1 MNIKPWSVGLFL
13 VLGISL
19 FTGILFLI
27 GSRQELFS
35 RHLEVFTEFSNL
47 SGLTAGAKVRV
58 SGFDAGEIEQI
69 QIPTNPSD
77 KFKLKL
83 KIEKKVSGIVREDS
97 VVSIA
102 TDGVVGDKFISVR
115 TGSAQSHEARNGVT
129 LPSKEPVDIGALMEK
144 GSLLIDSLQ
153 GTVTDVRGKVDL
165 ALHTITKTVNN
176 ADGLITDARPGVNS
190 IIENGTRVAGGVN
203 TLVAGLNEGKGAAG
217 LLLKDEQTREQLKST
232 LTNVQDASANLD
244 QASTRVNET
253 MADFQSRHLIENAQ
267 VTLNNVQSLSNQLNV
282 AATSALAQDNMGEDG
297 AANIRRTLSNLNRG
311 TTNIAE
317 DAEALKHEF
326 FFRGFFKKRGFYN
339 LDDIT
344 PAEYLKACERQKDA
358 GTREWLRASTLFV
371 TDSAGQEQMS
381 PAGRL
386 QIDAKVSP
394 IVESL
399 PSYVV
404 IVEGYS
410 QYGTPDQQFV
420 TSRRRADLVREY
432 LAVHFHLRHSDL
444 GIVPLLSTPPQ
455 GSGQERW
462 DGAAIMLLKANAK
475 K

>member
-1 MNIKPWSVGLFL
+1 MNIKPWSIGLFL
-13 VLGISL
+13 VIGIGL
-19 FTGILFLI
+19 FTAILFLI
-27 GSRQELFS
+27 GSRQNLFS
-35 RHLEVFTEFSNL
+35 SHLAVYTGFSNL

-69 QIPTNPSD
+69 QIPANPSD
-77 KFKLKL
+77 KFRLKL
-83 KIEKKVSGIVREDS
+83 QIEKKLSGMVRDDS
-97 VVSIA
+97 VVSIE

-115 TGSAQSHEARNGVT
+115 TGSAQSQQASNGAT
-129 LPSKEPVDIGALMEK
+129 LPSKEPIDIGALMEK
-144 GSLLIDSLQ
+144 GSLLINSLQ
-153 GTVTDVRGKVDL
+153 GTVTDVRERADL
-165 ALHTITKTVNN
+165 ALDSITKTV
-176 ADGLITDARPGVNS
+176 DHTDSLITSATPGVNS
-190 IIENGTRVAGGVN
+190 IIENGTHIAGGVN
-203 TLVAGLNEGKGAAG
+203 TLVAGLNEGNGAAG

-232 LTNVQDASANLD
+232 LKNVQDASQTLD
-244 QASTRVNET
+244 QASTRVNQT
-253 MADFQSRHLIENAQ
+253 IADFQSRHLIENAQ
-267 VTLNNVQSLSNQLNV
+267 VTLNNVQSLSKQLNV
-282 AATSALAQDNMGEDG
+282 TATSALAQDGMGEDG

-317 DAEALKHEF
+317 DTEALKHEF

-339 LDDIT
+339 LDDVT
-344 PAEYLKACERQKDA
+344 PAEYLKACKRQKDA
-358 GTREWLRASTLFV
+358 GTREWLRASIFA
-371 TDSAGQEQMS
+371 TDSAGQEQLS

-386 QIDAKVSP
+386 QIDTEVSP

-399 PSYVV
+399 PAYVV

-410 QYGTPDQQFV
+410 KDGTPDQQFV
-420 TSRRRADLVREY
+420 TSRRRADLVRRY

-444 GIVPLLSTPPQ
+444 GIVPLLNTPPQ

>member
-1 MNIKPWSVGLFL
+1 MNIKPWSIGLFI
-13 VLGISL
+13 VIGIGL
-19 FTGILFLI
+19 FTAILFLI
-27 GSRQELFS
+27 GSRQNLFS
-35 RHLEVFTEFSNL
+35 SHLEVYTEFSNL

-58 SGFDAGEIEQI
+58 SGFDAGEIEKI
-69 QIPTNPSD
+69 RIPGSPAE
-77 KFKLKL
+77 KFRLQL
-83 KIEKKVSGIVREDS
+83 QIEKKLGGMVRDDS
-97 VVSIA
+97 VVSIE
-102 TDGVVGDKFISVR
+102 TDGVVGDKFVSIK
-115 TGSAQSHEARNGVT
+115 TGSAQSQEASNGVM
-129 LPSKEPVDIGALMEK
+129 LPSKEPIDIGALMEK
-144 GSLLIDSLQ
+144 GSLLINSLQ
-153 GTVTDVRGKVDL
+153 GTVTDVRGKVDV
-165 ALHTITKTVNN
+165 ALDSITKTVDHT
-176 ADGLITDARPGVNS
+176 DGLITSATPGVNS
-190 IIENGTRVAGGVN
+190 IIEKGTNIAGGVN
-203 TLVAGLNEGKGAAG
+203 TLVAGLNEGSGAAG
-217 LLLKDEQTREQLKST
+217 LLLKDEQTRQQLKST
-232 LTNVQDASANLD
+232 LKNVQEASKSLD
-244 QASTRVNET
+244 EASTRVNQT

-267 VTLNNVQSLSNQLNV
+267 VTLNNVQSLSNQINM
-282 AATSALAQDNMGEDG
+282 AATSALAQDGMGEDG

-317 DAEALKHEF
+317 DTEALKHNF

-339 LDDIT
+339 LDDVT
-344 PAEYLKACERQKDA
+344 PAEYLKACQRQKDM

-371 TDSAGQEQMS
+371 TDSAGQEQLS
-381 PAGRL
+381 PGGRL
-386 QIDAKVSP
+386 QIDAEVSP

-410 QYGTPDQQFV
+410 KDGTPDQQFV
-420 TSRRRADLVREY
+420 TSRRRADLVRGY

>member
-1 MNIKPWSVGLFL
+1 MKVKPWGIGLFI

-27 GSRQELFS
+27 GSGQELFT
-35 RHLEVFTEFSNL
+35 RHLEVYTEFSNL

-58 SGFDAGEIEQI
+58 SGFDAGEIKQI
-69 QIPTNPSD
+69 QIPANPSD
-77 KFKLKL
+77 RFKLKL
-83 KIEKKVSGIVREDS
+83 QIEKKVGGMVREDS
-97 VVSIA
+97 VVTIA
-102 TDGVVGDKFISVR
+102 TDGVVGDKFLSIR
-115 TGSAQSHEARNGVT
+115 TGSAQSQEARNGVT
-129 LPSKEPVDIGALMEK
+129 LPSKEPIDIGALMEK
-144 GSLLIDSLQ
+144 GSLLIASLQ
-153 GTVTDVRGKVDL
+153 GTVTDVRGRVDL
-165 ALHTITKTVNN
+165 ALDSVTKTVNHT
-176 ADGLITDARPGVNS
+176 DGMITNARPGVKS
-190 IIENGTRVAGGVN
+190 IIENGTRIAGGVN
-203 TLVAGLNEGKGAAG
+203 TLVAGLNEGNGAAG
-217 LLLKDEQTREQLKST
+217 LLLKDERTREQLKST
-232 LTNVQDASANLD
+232 LKNVEDASQSLD
-244 QASTRVNET
+244 QASARADET
-253 MADFQSRHLIENAQ
+253 IADFQSRHLIENAQ
-267 VTLNNVQSLSNQLNV
+267 VTLNNVQSLSHRLDA

-297 AANIRRTLSNLNRG
+297 ATNIRQTLSNLNRG

-344 PAEYLKACERQKDA
+344 PSEYLKAFKRQKDT

-371 TDSAGQEQMS
+371 ADSAGREQLS
-381 PAGRL
+381 PGGRL
-386 QIDAKVSP
+386 EIDTEMSP

-399 PSYVV
+399 PSSVV

-462 DGAAIMLLKANAK
+462 DGAAIMLLKADAK

>member
-1 MNIKPWSVGLFL
+1 MKNKPWSIGLFL

-35 RHLEVFTEFSNL
+35 RHLEVYTEFSNL

-58 SGFDAGEIEQI
+58 SGFDAGEIKQI
-69 QIPTNPSD
+69 QIPANPSD

-83 KIEKKVSGIVREDS
+83 QIEKKVSGMVREDS
-97 VVSIA
+97 VVSIV

-115 TGSAQSHEARNGVT
+115 TGSVQSHEARNGVT
-129 LPSKEPVDIGALMEK
+129 LPSKEPIDIGALMEK

-153 GTVTDVRGKVDL
+153 GTVTDVRGRVDL
-165 ALHTITKTVNN
+165 ALNSITKTVNHT
-176 ADGLITDARPGVNS
+176 DGLITDARPGVNS
-190 IIENGTRVAGGVN
+190 IIENGTRIADGAN
-203 TLVAGLNEGKGAAG
+203 TLVAGLNGGKGAAG

-232 LTNVQDASANLD
+232 LKNVQDASNNLD

-253 MADFQSRHLIENAQ
+253 IADFQSRHLIENAQ

-282 AATSALAQDNMGEDG
+282 AATSALAQDGMGENG
-297 AANIRRTLSNLNRG
+297 AANIRQTLSNLNRG

-344 PAEYLKACERQKDA
+344 PAEYLKACKSQKDA

-371 TDSAGQEQMS
+371 NDSAGHEQLS

-386 QIDAKVSP
+386 QIDAEVSP

-455 GSGQERW
+455 GSGQQRW